1 MVELRNTF
9 TEKIGE
15 YHWINSL
22 IFASDHGAYHYC
34 KIVIEAEMLVS
45 HICREEVVAK
55 WLLMVN
61 PS

>member
-22 IFASDHGAYHYC
+22 LLASDHGAYHYC
-34 KIVIEAEMLVS
+34 KIVIEAEMLVG
-45 HICREEVVAK
+45 HIWWIAQ
-55 WLLMVN
+55 
-61 PS
+61 